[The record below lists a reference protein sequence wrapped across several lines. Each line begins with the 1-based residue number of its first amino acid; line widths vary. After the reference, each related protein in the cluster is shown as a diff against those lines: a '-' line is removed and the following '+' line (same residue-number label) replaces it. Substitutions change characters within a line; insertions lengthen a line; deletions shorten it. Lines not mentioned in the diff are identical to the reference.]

1 MGNGIGGVR
10 RLPIR
15 WMSPETLRERA
26 FSSKSDVWSFAVV
39 LWEIGTLG
47 MFPYSSIQDDD
58 LLKYILSDKGR
69 LSKPENVD
77 NDIYNLMNICWFSAP
92 ERRPSFSDLVTLFNG
107 LSTQNSSLDNFS
119 QNNPCYS
126 LLTSSQN

>member
-1 MGNGIGGVR
+1 MGSGMGRVR

-47 MFPYSSIQDDD
+47 MFPYSNIQDDD
-58 LLKYILSDKGR
+58 LLKYIFNDNGR
-69 LSKPENVD
+69 LSKPENVE
-77 NDIYNLMNICWFSAP
+77 NDIYNLMKSCWLTEA
-92 ERRPSFSDLVTLFNG
+92 EQRPSFKDLVNFFNC
-107 LSTQNSSLDNFS
+107 LSTECCSTNFN

-126 LLTSSQN
+126 LISSN